1 MKRDKI
7 EANGLD
13 TFIANISPM
22 LDGLNTQMAT
32 MAQLLA
38 ACHDPIKDDA
48 ELEARMKLSLIC
60 VFSDRVPLLY
70 LCKIP
75 MLFPLYHCCYIMSLP
90 AIIGLW

>member
-32 MAQLLA
+32 MA
-38 ACHDPIKDDA
+38 
-48 ELEARMKLSLIC
+48 
-60 VFSDRVPLLY
+60 
-70 LCKIP
+70 
-75 MLFPLYHCCYIMSLP
+75 
-90 AIIGLW
+90 